1 MKNRATLCGTAVINF
16 WDLLRYDTLL
26 RKSFHTDESSSSQ
39 LYQFSAQRKQ
49 HESGKEA
56 ANAFLLGNVMDIKWW
71 HTDVVKEVSTL
82 QWSGLRQRSASC
94 RNSRRIDMV
103 LLEESWCMTY
113 QNSRFEYLKWLWSH
127 MQKNN
132 YKKEFVCMWREQTW
146 HALLVFYSVQSV
158 VHYTKLSQKTLSLYF
173 TYFEGILPQR
183 AERTKNECTFSI
195 FFYFAW
201 VVPLGIR
208 PLSLVL
214 FAMYSAYW
222 CMQNHTDINRF
233 TFESWLITVMMHSA
247 ERKNQT

>member
-127 MQKNN
+127 MQKND
-132 YKKEFVCMWREQTW
+132 YKKRICQHVE
-146 HALLVFYSVQSV
+146 
-158 VHYTKLSQKTLSLYF
+158 
-173 TYFEGILPQR
+173 R
-183 AERTKNECTFSI
+183 ANLTCV
-195 FFYFAW
+195 AC
-201 VVPLGIR
+201 
-208 PLSLVL
+208 VL
-214 FAMYSAYW
+214 FSSVSCALYK
-222 CMQNHTDINRF
+222 
-233 TFESWLITVMMHSA
+233 TFQKKHWAFILHILRAFFPRELNVPRMNALFLFFFILHEWSHWESDP
-247 ERKNQT
+247 